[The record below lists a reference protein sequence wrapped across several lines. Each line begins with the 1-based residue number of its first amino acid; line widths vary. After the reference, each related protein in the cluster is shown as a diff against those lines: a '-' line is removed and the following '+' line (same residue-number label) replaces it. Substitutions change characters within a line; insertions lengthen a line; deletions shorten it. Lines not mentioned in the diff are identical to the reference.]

1 MAGGPEGRGG
11 DQRGLHQ
18 AARRILRVVQRAAQD
33 DSFLRRQRVE
43 NLILLLGLQRLQ
55 NRDGVVAFEV
65 AHALD
70 EGFDRQFLENVLAGG
85 LADLHQRGEVEVR
98 AHQFDKARARF
109 MAERFDQRA
118 KVGFVQIP
126 DERMD
131 FRRVAERN
139 SGLNLEHEVGVWS
152 TAILVEMIRDG
163 RFFFLIRRHRRIR
176 AIKAFGSYP
185 ACARMQTGK
194 TVMKS
199 FSRPL
204 RFVFVTLALVAGVSA
219 ARADCGPEA
228 LGVSRTLTIS
238 RTRATA
244 VGLQTYPR
252 TLDLADHEVVLTFDD
267 GPAASTP
274 KVLDA
279 LAKECAKATFFI
291 IGHNAEA
298 MPHLVKRAAAEGHAI
313 GHHSWSHPDH
323 TLRLMDEA
331 KAKADIEKG
340 IVATTKA
347 AGGVSAPFFRFPG
360 FADTPALVA
369 DLNAR
374 GYTVF
379 GSDVWASDWKE
390 MTPKAELDLILS
402 RLDKIGRG
410 IVLFHDNK
418 AQTAGMLGEFLR
430 ELKKRG
436 YRLVHL
442 VPGDGDTPVVAA
454 GPEWTSTTEPIIA
467 KTLAPKKPAV
477 KKPATEKPAV
487 SGEHAPP
494 AVESE

>member
-1 MAGGPEGRGG
+1 
-11 DQRGLHQ
+11 
-18 AARRILRVVQRAAQD
+18 
-33 DSFLRRQRVE
+33 
-43 NLILLLGLQRLQ
+43 
-55 NRDGVVAFEV
+55 
-65 AHALD
+65 
-70 EGFDRQFLENVLAGG
+70 
-85 LADLHQRGEVEVR
+85 
-98 AHQFDKARARF
+98 

-118 KVGFVQIP
+118 KVGLVQIP
-126 DERMD
+126 DERVD
-131 FRRVAERN
+131 FRRIAERN

-238 RTRATA
+238 RTKATA

-347 AGGVSAPFFRFPG
+347 AGVTAMAVVAGSAAADAPAGIVSARAMASAETRRDLTRMDPPSPITAVSAPRMER
-360 FADTPALVA
+360 L
-369 DLNAR
+369 
-374 GYTVF
+374 
-379 GSDVWASDWKE
+379 WA
-390 MTPKAELDLILS
+390 A
-402 RLDKIGRG
+402 
-410 IVLFHDNK
+410 
-418 AQTAGMLGEFLR
+418 MLGDGNR
-430 ELKKRG
+430 DVKARADRKST
-436 YRLVHL
+436 RLNSSHTDISRM
-442 VPGDGDTPVVAA
+442 PSSA
-454 GPEWTSTTEPIIA
+454 
-467 KTLAPKKPAV
+467 
-477 KKPATEKPAV
+477 
-487 SGEHAPP
+487 
-494 AVESE
+494 

>member
-1 MAGGPEGRGG
+1 
-11 DQRGLHQ
+11 
-18 AARRILRVVQRAAQD
+18 
-33 DSFLRRQRVE
+33 
-43 NLILLLGLQRLQ
+43 
-55 NRDGVVAFEV
+55 
-65 AHALD
+65 
-70 EGFDRQFLENVLAGG
+70 
-85 LADLHQRGEVEVR
+85 
-98 AHQFDKARARF
+98 
-109 MAERFDQRA
+109 
-118 KVGFVQIP
+118 
-126 DERMD
+126 
-131 FRRVAERN
+131 
-139 SGLNLEHEVGVWS
+139 
-152 TAILVEMIRDG
+152 
-163 RFFFLIRRHRRIR
+163 
-176 AIKAFGSYP
+176 
-185 ACARMQTGK
+185 MQTGK

-347 AGGVSAPFFRFPG
+347 AGGESAPFFRFPG

-442 VPGDGDTPVVAA
+442 VPGDGETPVVAA

-487 SGEHAPP
+487 SGEHTPP